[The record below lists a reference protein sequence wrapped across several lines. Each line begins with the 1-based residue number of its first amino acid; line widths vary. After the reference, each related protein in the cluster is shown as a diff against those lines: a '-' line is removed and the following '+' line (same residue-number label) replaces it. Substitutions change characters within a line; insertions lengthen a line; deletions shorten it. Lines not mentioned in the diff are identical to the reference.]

1 VQRVLCVSSADK
13 TEKDAASV
21 LTWMATHGA
30 VSAEQ
35 LKRFDVSDAEAL
47 YSRSLRN
54 GHHLMLG
61 EDLAAVRLIAT
72 RGT

>member
-1 VQRVLCVSSADK
+1 
-13 TEKDAASV
+13 
-21 LTWMATHGA
+21 MATHGA